1 MEILETSVSWSHTE
15 QTDGDIKAHF
25 TAICWWMFSSL
36 SIPSLL
42 HRFLQSLP
50 VFLMVDEE
58 QNVSLGEKMHELAE
72 PLFNSVTLEGS
83 D

>member
-1 MEILETSVSWSHTE
+1 
-15 QTDGDIKAHF
+15 
-25 TAICWWMFSSL
+25 MFSSL